1 MLRTC
6 NEMNKF
12 MSHLNSYAIVAPYIV
27 PPPPPHG
34 SIWSIF
40 ILSTFEINNW
50 NSKTQ
55 KDNSRGFLQVFK
67 QNEGSISIRDRF
79 INFKRLI

>member
-1 MLRTC
+1 
-6 NEMNKF
+6 
-12 MSHLNSYAIVAPYIV
+12 MSHLNSYAIVARYIV
-27 PPPPPHG
+27 PPPPPPHG

-55 KDNSRGFLQVFK
+55 KDNSHGFLQVFK

>member
-12 MSHLNSYAIVAPYIV
+12 MSHLKSYAIVAPYSG
-27 PPPPPHG
+27 PPPPPHE

-40 ILSTFEINNW
+40 ILSTFEFNNW

-55 KDNSRGFLQVFK
+55 NDNSRGFLQVFR
-67 QNEGSISIRDRF
+67 QNEGSRSI
-79 INFKRLI
+79 

>member
-1 MLRTC
+1 
-6 NEMNKF
+6 
-12 MSHLNSYAIVAPYIV
+12 MSHLNSHAIVAPYIV
-27 PPPPPHG
+27 PPPPHG

-40 ILSTFEINNW
+40 ILSTFEINNG

-55 KDNSRGFLQVFK
+55 KDNSHGFLQVFK
-67 QNEGSISIRDRF
+67 QNEGSIAIRDRF